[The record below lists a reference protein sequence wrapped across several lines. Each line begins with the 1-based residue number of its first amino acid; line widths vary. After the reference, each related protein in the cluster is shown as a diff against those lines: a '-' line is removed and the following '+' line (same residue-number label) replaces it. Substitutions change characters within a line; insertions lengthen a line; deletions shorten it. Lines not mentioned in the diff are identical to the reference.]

1 MFRDLYC
8 DAREMSLVLFLYTSI
23 KFILDTFHDVSNIDI
38 DRNKKD
44 KERETI
50 SQPRSTGIRIQNCFR
65 KSQKKKEWKWK
76 ADTVSTKISLGLP
89 PKRAKKYSS

>member
-23 KFILDTFHDVSNIDI
+23 KFILDTSHDVSNIDI

-65 KSQKKKEWKWK
+65 KSQKKKE
-76 ADTVSTKISLGLP
+76 
-89 PKRAKKYSS
+89 